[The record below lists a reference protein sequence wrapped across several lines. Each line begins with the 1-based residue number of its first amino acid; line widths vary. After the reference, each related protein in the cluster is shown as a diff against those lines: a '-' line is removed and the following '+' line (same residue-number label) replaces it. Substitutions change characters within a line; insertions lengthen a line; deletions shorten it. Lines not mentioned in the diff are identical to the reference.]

1 MIFTLIIT
9 IFQDQPLWTQYVD
22 FMILTMMLFLGGYH
36 DTSSLMRP
44 SRSAVLLFGPL
55 GQRLADSII
64 PSPNTFHDVD
74 NHFKRSDY
82 TIPCPFNCS
91 VENLTLGAAST
102 GVWGRSS
109 CAIYLHPHQTKS
121 VRKLISRSD
130 VLWLVFV
137 LTRLRIQR
145 VRCRARFSE
154 GLEGAHDGRVPV
166 LHVL

>member
-1 MIFTLIIT
+1 
-9 IFQDQPLWTQYVD
+9 
-22 FMILTMMLFLGGYH
+22 
-36 DTSSLMRP
+36 MRP

-55 GQRLADSII
+55 GQRMADSII

-74 NHFKRSDY
+74 NYFKRSDY
-82 TIPCPFNCS
+82 TIPCPFDCS

-102 GVWGRSS
+102 GVRGRSS
-109 CAIYLHPHQTKS
+109 CAIYLHLHQTKS

-130 VLWLVFV
+130 VLWLVFAQN
-137 LTRLRIQR
+137 RLRIQR
-145 VRCRARFSE
+145 EHCRARFSE